1 MGKSKKMS
9 NKKLVRIIFM
19 AAVLLIILAIAGS
32 KAGWFGQDIGH
43 KVACAE
49 VEKRS
54 IIETVTANG
63 KVQPETEVKISPDV
77 SGEIIE
83 LRVKEGD
90 KVKKGDF
97 LLKIKPDIYESNLDR
112 AEAALNSAKAN
123 LANAR
128 ARLEQT
134 RAQFNQTSL
143 NFKRQ
148 KSLYEDGTISESE
161 YENALGSFQMG
172 KADVNAAEEN
182 VNAAEFSVLSSR
194 ASVKEATEN
203 LSKTSVY
210 APMTGTVSKLDV
222 EEGERV
228 VGTEMMAGTEMLRI
242 ANLDLMEVT
251 VEVNENDIIKVA
263 LRDTADIEVDAYL
276 QTTFYGVVTEI
287 ANSATTSGMAA
298 DQVTNFEV
306 KIRILASSYENML
319 DKGEESPFR
328 PGMSATVDIRTET
341 AHNVLA
347 APIQSVSVRVDSS
360 KVNNFGAQKDDTEAT
375 DKPMKEVVFVYEDGK
390 VKQTDVS
397 TGIQDTEFIEIQ
409 AGLTSG
415 QEVVSAPYSLIS
427 RVLRDGM
434 MVEKVSISELYN
446 SENNK

>member
-1 MGKSKKMS
+1 MS
-9 NKKLVRIIFM
+9 NKKLVRIIFVT
-19 AAVLLIILAIAGS
+19 AVLLIILAIAGS
-32 KAGWFGQDIGH
+32 KAGWFGQDMGH
-43 KVACAE
+43 KVACTE

-77 SGEIIE
+77 SGEIID

-161 YENALGSFQMG
+161 YENALASFQMG

-194 ASVKEATEN
+194 ASVKEAAEN

-210 APMTGTVSKLDV
+210 APMTGTISKLDV

-251 VEVNENDIIKVA
+251 VEVNENDIIKVE

-276 QTTFYGVVTEI
+276 QKTFYGIVTEI

-306 KIRILASSYENML
+306 KIRILASSYENIL
-319 DKGEESPFR
+319 DKGEQSPFR

-360 KVNNFGAQKDDTEAT
+360 KVDNFGAGKDDTEAT
-375 DKPMKEVVFVYEDGK
+375 DKPMKEVAFVYEDGK